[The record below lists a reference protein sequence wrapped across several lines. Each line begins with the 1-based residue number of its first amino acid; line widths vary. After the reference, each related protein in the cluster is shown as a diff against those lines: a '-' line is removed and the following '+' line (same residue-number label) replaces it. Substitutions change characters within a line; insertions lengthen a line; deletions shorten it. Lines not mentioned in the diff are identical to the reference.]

1 MRGGD
6 GVNNKSTTL
15 KQTTQRRMSE
25 VGRIYKD
32 RLFTARG
39 MVSLLVEG
47 GLSRTPITARVCMW
61 LKVHPQFTTIRTSRE
76 LLFKYIGEEEE

>member
-1 MRGGD
+1 M
-6 GVNNKSTTL
+6 NNKSTTL

-25 VGRIYKD
+25 IGRLHGN

-47 GLSRTPITARVCMW
+47 GLSRTPITAKVCMW
-61 LKVHPQFTTIRTSRE
+61 MKVHPQFTTIREGKE
-76 LLFKYIGEEEE
+76 LQFKYIGVEEE